1 MIVHTAAV
9 LSASWRPDCAIRN
22 ILITVDHLP
31 QLYLI
36 YDLHLPGT
44 QFPAVTFSFS
54 FSSQLRTAP
63 VALLGHSVALER
75 ISAGWKSVGFT
86 SLFAGPRPLKH
97 FLFLLVFLCWRQSS
111 PAVDGRPPVYLHQC
125 TKLTSLI
132 ILKYSGI
139 ETSRLHKR

>member
-22 ILITVDHLP
+22 TLITVDHLP
-31 QLYLI
+31 QWYLI

-54 FSSQLRTAP
+54 FSSQLRTAL

-75 ISAGWKSVGFT
+75 ISAGWMSVGFR
-86 SLFAGPRPLKH
+86 SRFAGSKPLKH
-97 FLFLLVFLCWRQSS
+97 FFFFLFSCYGNSS
-111 PAVDGRPPVYLHQC
+111 AQRKMAGYQ
-125 TKLTSLI
+125 
-132 ILKYSGI
+132 
-139 ETSRLHKR
+139 